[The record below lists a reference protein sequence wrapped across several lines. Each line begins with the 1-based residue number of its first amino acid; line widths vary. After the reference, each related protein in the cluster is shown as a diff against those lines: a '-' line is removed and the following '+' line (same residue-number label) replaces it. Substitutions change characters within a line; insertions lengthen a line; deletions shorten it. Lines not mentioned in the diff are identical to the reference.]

1 MKNKL
6 RKLMA
11 GMLVFGILFGIGSH
25 VFAAAYDPIIGYRTG
40 DDGADTA
47 AHIVGLDTS
56 HYAVYGDRLN
66 QAGAPAGYYFGPGF
80 NINATSGT
88 YGINNY
94 RIDLDLSGYNPV
106 DIGDLGDRLDAKVP
120 TARTVNGHALSSNIT
135 VTSSDVGL
143 SDVDNTSDINK
154 PISTATQ
161 TALDTKGKAYEG
173 TTARANSVEYFG
185 HSTVASGVAVFQLT
199 SDGTSSGT
207 VLFPNGI
214 IQDSVSLT
222 VSDATASYQMSYAFT
237 NSNKTLTVTANKL
250 TTANILSGILGQSA
264 ANGAV
269 IKLTVFGY

>member
-1 MKNKL
+1 M
-6 RKLMA
+6 
-11 GMLVFGILFGIGSH
+11 GSMLVFSVLFGISAH
-25 VFAAAYDPIIGYRTG
+25 VFADANDPIFGYRNS
-40 DDGADTA
+40 DDTADTS
-47 AHIVGLDTS
+47 AHLVALDTS

-80 NINATSGT
+80 NINATSGSFGT
-88 YGINNY
+88 SNY
-94 RIDLDLSGYNPV
+94 RIDLDLSGYSPT
-106 DIGDLGDRLDAKVP
+106 DIGNLGDLLDAKVP
-120 TARTVNGHALSSNIT
+120 TATTVNGHALSSNVT
-135 VTSSDVGL
+135 VTKSDL
-143 SDVDNTSDINK
+143 SLSNVDNTSDTSK

-161 TALDTKGKAYEG
+161 TALDAKGKAYEG
-173 TTARANSVEYFG
+173 TTAHANSIEYFG
-185 HSTVASGVAVFQLT
+185 HGTVASGVAVFQLT
-199 SDGTSSGT
+199 SDGTSTGT
-207 VLFPNGI
+207 ALFPNGI